1 MLREKASTLAYSARV
16 IIWESGSLITLKQK
30 AENVEQEE
38 NACAV
43 QVREESFI
51 VHDRQLM
58 GGDIADDVRYA
69 DDDQEQ
75 RIHKRRH
82 DEQRCSGGGERG

>member
-1 MLREKASTLAYSARV
+1 M
-16 IIWESGSLITLKQK
+16 KQK

-38 NACAV
+38 NTCAV

-82 DEQRCSGGGERG
+82 DEQRCPGGGGEVWLAIFRKIQFGSVQFYCSFAIKKC